1 MKKKVFLALC
11 ISILVFSAFAA
22 CTPDGGELREEY
34 KGAGYDF
41 QPFDITGAGVE
52 EYEVSDF
59 FSAVK
64 NANSRPVVV
73 YVLCFATLGEARAY
87 TDEHVGDNDKANLS
101 RRGRLVAYGD
111 AEGVEIAVK

>member
-1 MKKKVFLALC
+1 MKKLLAAICLLALIVALC
-11 ISILVFSAFAA
+11 A
-22 CTPDGGELREEY
+22 CTPDGGELREAY
-34 KGAGYDF
+34 KGSGYDF